1 MLKSELSLM
10 KSIGK
15 FLQWSVAAAFI
26 FVIIFWGN
34 SYRYFIYALVCS
46 ALLYFLLQKMILRKL
61 GNGDA
66 REEVRYDV
74 NGKRITMQGGKRMVF
89 AVLLVAVYILII
101 SVFSVSPSLERK
113 EFVLTHPSWVATA
126 PAILNFESK
135 IHRGKT
141 KYAYLNIEYR
151 YTANGQQVLRKLD
164 KAEKHYAFLPVMS
177 QRRFEGMRTELLD
190 RTKRRIADK
199 EYILFYNPQNIEQ
212 QTFFLADDSFYLQG
226 SWLYDILFVYL
237 LLFLFIVIIVFLF
250 RKDYNNRMKKSN
262 STIHYYRRTDYY
274 ENR

>member
-1 MLKSELSLM
+1 M

-190 RTKRRIADK
+190 RAKRRIADK

>member
-1 MLKSELSLM
+1 M

-15 FLQWSVAAAFI
+15 FLQWSVVAAFI
-26 FVIIFWGN
+26 FVIVFWGN

-46 ALLYFLLQKMILRKL
+46 SLLYFLFQKIILSKL
-61 GNGDA
+61 GNGDG
-66 REEVRYDV
+66 REVRYDA
-74 NGKRITMQGGKRMVF
+74 NGKRVTMQGGKRIAFV
-89 AVLLVAVYILII
+89 VLLAAVYALII

-113 EFVLTHPSWVATA
+113 EFTLTHPNWVATA
-126 PAILNFESK
+126 PSFINFESK

-151 YTANGQQVLRKLD
+151 YTANGQLSLRKLD

-177 QRRFEGMRTELLD
+177 QLRFEEIRTELLD
-190 RTKRRIADK
+190 RAKRKIADK
-199 EYILFYNPQNIEQ
+199 ECILFYNPQNPEQ
-212 QTFFLADDSFYLQG
+212 QTFFLSDDSFYPQG

-237 LLFLFIVIIVFLF
+237 LLLLLLFIVIIAFLF
-250 RKDYNNRMKKSN
+250 RKDYNNRMKKAN
-262 STIHYYRRTDYY
+262 STIHYYHRTDYS

>member
-1 MLKSELSLM
+1 M

-15 FLQWSVAAAFI
+15 FLQWLVAAAFI
-26 FVIIFWGN
+26 VVIVFWGN

-46 ALLYFLLQKMILRKL
+46 SLLYFFLQKIVPSKL
-61 GNGDA
+61 GNSDG
-66 REEVRYDV
+66 REAHYDV
-74 NGKRITMQGGKRMVF
+74 NGRRITMQGGKRVAF
-89 AVLLVAVYILII
+89 GILLVAVYILII

-113 EFVLTHPSWVATA
+113 EFALTHPSWVATA
-126 PAILNFESK
+126 PAIINFQSK

-151 YTANGQQVLRKLD
+151 YTANAQLYLRKLD

-177 QRRFEGMRTELLD
+177 QRRFEGMRTELFD
-190 RTKRRIADK
+190 RAKRKIAHK

-212 QTFFLADDSFYLQG
+212 QKFFLTDDSFYLQG
-226 SWLYDILFVYL
+226 SWLCDILFVYL
-237 LLFLFIVIIVFLF
+237 SLFVFIVIIAFLF
-250 RKDYNNRMKKSN
+250 KKDYNNRMKKSN